1 MKEGIVDR
9 FEGDF
14 AVIEIGGKMVDV
26 ARSLVDEDV
35 MVNDVVIWKGG
46 KWIRDEE
53 KTKKRMAA
61 IRKLMNRVWED

>member
-53 KTKKRMAA
+53 KTKKGWQPSE
-61 IRKLMNRVWED
+61 N